1 MTERRTGWRKM
12 CAVASLS
19 VALLVPASTT
29 FAQAPTATRPPG
41 APAPTTVQ
49 ATPRAGEPIQDA
61 TMAAMV
67 LGVMLMGGFALRRY
81 AERRG

>member
-1 MTERRTGWRKM
+1 M
-12 CAVASLS
+12 ASLT
-19 VALLVPASTT
+19 VALLVPASTA
-29 FAQAPTATRPPG
+29 FG
-41 APAPTTVQ
+41 Q
-49 ATPRAGEPIQDA
+49 ATPTRPAATPTRAAVGSSPAAGEPIQDA

>member
-1 MTERRTGWRKM
+1 MTDRRTGWRKV
-12 CAVASLS
+12 CAVATLT
-19 VALLVPASTT
+19 VALLVPASTA
-29 FAQAPTATRPPG
+29 FGQAPVATTRP
-41 APAPTTVQ
+41 ATPATTVQ
-49 ATPRAGEPIQDA
+49 AAPRAGEPIQDA

>member
-1 MTERRTGWRKM
+1 MTERRTGWRKV
-12 CAVASLS
+12 CAVASLT
-19 VALLVPASTT
+19 VALLVPTATA
-29 FAQAPTATRPPG
+29 FAQA
-41 APAPTTVQ
+41 
-49 ATPRAGEPIQDA
+49 ATPTRAAVSGTPAAGEPIQDA

>member
-1 MTERRTGWRKM
+1 MTERRTGWRKV
-12 CAVASLS
+12 CAVVSLTA
-19 VALLVPASTT
+19 ALLVPASTA
-29 FAQAPTATRPPG
+29 FGQAATATRP
-41 APAPTTVQ
+41 ATTVQ
-49 ATPRAGEPIQDA
+49 AAPRAGEPIQDA